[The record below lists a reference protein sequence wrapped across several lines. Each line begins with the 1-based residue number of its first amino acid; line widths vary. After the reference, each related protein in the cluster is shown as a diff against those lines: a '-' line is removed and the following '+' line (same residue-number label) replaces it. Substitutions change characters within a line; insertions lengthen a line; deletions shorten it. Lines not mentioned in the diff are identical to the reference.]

1 MNKSLNYRKD
11 VRSVEQFVT
20 DIDFATNRERML
32 LDYWVDTQ
40 HKMGS
45 SVSYENTGV
54 DNTGKF
60 IEGNTTNFPDYRV
73 IYNGSQSLVEI
84 KANEYK
90 HRNTFKVADLKTY
103 IKLDADIFLFY
114 NLGKGNVNLGK
125 GALFAIIKAEDQVR
139 ILEDIPSVK
148 SDRTWGY
155 KPVVILREKDY
166 SNYFLSN
173 PI

>member
-11 VRSVEQFVT
+11 VRSVEQFIE
-20 DIDFATNRERML
+20 DIDFATKRERFL
-32 LDYWVDTQ
+32 LEYWIANKAPEV
-40 HKMGS
+40 K
-45 SVSYENTGV
+45 YEDTGV

-60 IEGNTTNFPDYRV
+60 IEEGTTNFPDFRLYEGEKSYLAEV
-73 IYNGSQSLVEI
+73 

-103 IKLDADIFLFY
+103 IKNDAKIFLFY
-114 NLGKGNVNLGK
+114 NLGKENINLGTS
-125 GALFAIIKAEDQVR
+125 ALFAVIEPEAQLR

-148 SDRTWGY
+148 SDRAWGY

-166 SNYFLSN
+166 SKYFTSE
-173 PI
+173 II